1 MPSPGDLSTPRTLE
15 DLSEDFPH
23 IPPECG
29 TVLVQSAVLCLEGQG
44 HKSGAL
50 LTVQGSFNTAFRL
63 QWSMDVTE
71 AMRRYWN
78 DPDETVEQGA
88 YALALL
94 MLRSLAGLTV
104 LERSRKGTG
113 FDWWLASA
121 DNLFQASA
129 RLEVSGIMRG
139 SLRRVNGRLK
149 ERLAQTERSDPSG
162 LTAFIAV
169 VEFGRPTAKVVRRGT
184 L

>member
-1 MPSPGDLSTPRTLE
+1 MPSRGDLPAPLTLE
-15 DLSEDFPH
+15 DLSEGFPH

-44 HKSGAL
+44 HQSGAR
-50 LTVQGSFNTAFRL
+50 LTVQGSFNTSFRL
-63 QWSMDVTE
+63 LWSMDVTE

-78 DPDETVEQGA
+78 DPDEAAEQGA

-94 MLRSLAGLTV
+94 TLRALAGLTV

-113 FDWWLASA
+113 FDWWLASE
-121 DNLFQASA
+121 DNLFQATA

-139 SLRRVNGRLK
+139 SARRVNGRLK
-149 ERLAQTERSDPSG
+149 ERIAQTERSDPSG

-169 VEFGRPTAKVVRRGT
+169 VEFGRPAAKVVRR
-184 L
+184 

>member
-1 MPSPGDLSTPRTLE
+1 MTEPAPLTLE
-15 DLSEDFPH
+15 DLSVNFPH

-50 LTVQGSFNTAFRL
+50 LTVRGSFNTAFRL
-63 QWSMDVTE
+63 LWSMDVTE

-78 DPDETVEQGA
+78 DPDETAEQGA
-88 YALALL
+88 YGLALL
-94 MLRSLAGLTV
+94 MLRSLTRLTV

-113 FDWWLASA
+113 FDWWLASE
-121 DNLFQASA
+121 DNLFQAAA

-139 SLRRVNGRLK
+139 SARRVNGRLK
-149 ERLAQTERSDPSG
+149 ERMAQTERSDPSR
-162 LTAFIAV
+162 LTAYVAV
-169 VEFGRPTAKVVRRGT
+169 VEFGGPMAKVVRR
-184 L
+184 

>member
-1 MPSPGDLSTPRTLE
+1 MPPPGNRPAFLTLE
-15 DLSEDFPH
+15 DLLEDFPH

-29 TVLVQSAVLCLEGQG
+29 SVLVQSAVLCLEGQG
-44 HKSGAL
+44 HTSGAL

-88 YALALL
+88 YGLALL
-94 MLRSLAGLTV
+94 LLRSLAGLTV

-121 DNLFQASA
+121 DNLFQAAA

-139 SLRRVNGRLK
+139 SARRVKGRLK
-149 ERLAQTERSDPSG
+149 ERLAQTMRSDPSG

-169 VEFGRPTAKVVRRGT
+169 VEFGGPMGQVVQRGT

>member
-1 MPSPGDLSTPRTLE
+1 MPPPASLRLE
-15 DLSEDFPH
+15 DLSEDFRH

-44 HKSGAL
+44 HQSGVL
-50 LTVQGSFNTAFRL
+50 LTVRGTFDTAFRL
-63 QWSMDVTE
+63 LWSVDVTE

-78 DPDETVEQGA
+78 DPDETAEEGA

-94 MLRSLAGLTV
+94 MLRSLTGLTV

-113 FDWWLASA
+113 FDWWLASD
-121 DNLFQASA
+121 DNLFEAAA

-139 SLRRVNGRLK
+139 SARRINGRLK
-149 ERLAQTERSDPSG
+149 ERIAQTERSDPSG
-162 LTAFIAV
+162 LTAYVAV
-169 VEFGRPTAKVVRRGT
+169 IEFGEPTAKVVRR
-184 L
+184 

>member
-1 MPSPGDLSTPRTLE
+1 MPSSGDLPATLTLE
-15 DLSEDFPH
+15 DLAESFPH

-44 HKSGAL
+44 HRSGAL
-50 LTVQGSFNTAFRL
+50 LSVQGSFTRTFRL
-63 QWSMDVTE
+63 LWTMDVTE

-78 DPDETVEQGA
+78 DPDEAAEQGA

-94 MLRSLAGLTV
+94 LLRALAGLTV

-113 FDWWLASA
+113 FDWWLASE
-121 DNLFQASA
+121 DNLFQVSA

-139 SLRRVNGRLK
+139 SARRVNGRLK
-149 ERLAQTERSDPSG
+149 ERIAQTERSDPSG
-162 LTAFIAV
+162 LTAFVAV
-169 VEFGRPTAKVVRRGT
+169 VEFGRPMARVVRR
-184 L
+184 

>member
-1 MPSPGDLSTPRTLE
+1 VTLLPEPDTPPPPLTLE
-15 DLSEDFPH
+15 DLASNFAH

-29 TVLVQSAVLCLEGQG
+29 IALVQSAVLCLEGQG
-44 HKSGAL
+44 HASGVL
-50 LTVQGSFNTAFRL
+50 LDVQGSWATTLRL
-63 QWSMDVTE
+63 GWSMDVTE

-78 DPDETVEQGA
+78 DPEETAEQGA
-88 YALALL
+88 HAVALL

-113 FDWWLASA
+113 FDWWLAPE
-121 DNLFQASA
+121 DNLFQATA

-139 SLRRVNGRLK
+139 SARRLNGRLK
-149 ERLAQTERSDPSG
+149 VRITQTERSDPSG
-162 LTAFIAV
+162 LTAYVAV
-169 VEFGRPTAKVVRRGT
+169 VEFGAPRAA